1 MDNLRKK
8 KINAFLT
15 SVIIF
20 ISVVCVGIVY
30 APKIMGYKTYSIE
43 TGSMAPTIPK
53 GSMVYV
59 KTVTDYSEY
68 RVGDVVTFSADDE
81 QGSFTHRIIKI
92 NEKQK
97 TFETQGDANS
107 SKDISPTAFRYAKGK
122 VQFAIPGIG
131 YAASFLRNKVV
142 KIAVAVIYIA
152 WAAIEIEVFSA
163 GRKKRDE

>member
-1 MDNLRKK
+1 MDNLGKK

-20 ISVVCVGIVY
+20 ISVVCIGIVY
-30 APKIMGYKTYSIE
+30 APKLMGYQTYSIE
-43 TGSMAPTIPK
+43 TGSMAPTIPQ

-59 KTVTDYSEY
+59 KPVTEYSEY
-68 RVGDVVTFSADDE
+68 QVGDVVTFSANDE

-92 NEKQK
+92 DDKK
-97 TFETQGDANS
+97 RVFETQGDANE
-107 SKDISPTAFRYAKGK
+107 SKDMSPTPFEYAVGR
-122 VQFAIPGIG
+122 VQFAIPYIG
-131 YAASFLRNKVV
+131 YAASFLRNKAV